1 MIITVRIRKGNQPIE
16 LSDGILTVY
25 TNEEM
30 IENRANIDIIKQLSK
45 FYKVNYKRVKILKGH
60 RSRRKII
67 EISDHEV

>member
-1 MIITVRIRKGNQPIE
+1 MIITVRIKIGNQPIE

-45 FYKVNYKRVKILKGH
+45 FYNVNYKSVKILKGH
-60 RSRRKII
+60 KSRRKII
-67 EISDHEV
+67 EISDL